1 MGWQVFPVEKS
12 IRKPR
17 LSFLSNTEVL
27 MGPKLSEQVCYAL
40 YSTSRAVTQA
50 YKSLLEPLNLTYP
63 QYVVMMALW
72 DRDTIKI
79 SEVAELTGISNATLS
94 PLLKRLEVNGFLER
108 RYTQK
113 DERQKS
119 IVLTDTGKALG
130 VDAKKA
136 SELALCATGL
146 SAEKA
151 AQLMA
156 LCDSVKN
163 DLAAT

>member
-1 MGWQVFPVEKS
+1 
-12 IRKPR
+12 
-17 LSFLSNTEVL
+17 

-50 YKSLLEPLNLTYP
+50 YKSLLDPLNLTYP

-72 DRDTIKI
+72 NRDTIKI

-94 PLLKRLEVNGFLER
+94 PLLKRLELNGFLER
-108 RYTQK
+108 RYTQQ

-119 IVLTDTGKALG
+119 IVLTETGKALG
-130 VDAKKA
+130 IKAKKA

-146 SAEKA
+146 NEEDA
-151 AQLMA
+151 ARLMS
-156 LCDSVKN
+156 LCEAVKRN
-163 DLAAT
+163 LGAH